1 MPLQPRALYSRTL
14 NDEALLALRNILS
27 QYTGGGMRRL
37 NLCDRDVAYWQPR
50 CMGQLAAWEE
60 SI

>member
-1 MPLQPRALYSRTL
+1 MPLQPRALCVRTL
-14 NDEALLALRNILS
+14 NGEAMLALRNILS
-27 QYTGGGMRRL
+27 QCTGGEMRRL
-37 NLCDRDVAYWQPR
+37 NLCDSDVAYKQLR